1 MASFN
6 KFHCFVENLAEKV
19 HNLGSDTLRVY
30 LTNATP
36 SASADLIK
44 TNLAEIA
51 TGNGYTGPSTVTIT
65 TSSQTSGTYSLVG
78 NDLSPMLTATGN
90 VAAFRYAVLYN
101 DTPTSPVDPL
111 IGWWDYG
118 STINLVNGD
127 TFTVDFGATILTI
140 V

>member
-127 TFTVDFGATILTI
+127 PFTVDFGTTILTI